1 VRVRH
6 LWDPVRIGALELR
19 NRIVMPGMG
28 TFLGDPDRPGVLSAE
43 QLAHYEAAAAGGAGL
58 VLVEVTPVRFPAGAA
73 TLRQPGLATDEQE
86 AAFAELARRVHAH
99 GAALGVQLVHHGKVA
114 LADAARGE
122 PVLVPSAGAGP
133 RLAGDLVAGLSPD
146 ELARLAAVTGGR
158 FPEPREATDEDLAE
172 VVRAFAEAAQRA
184 RRAGLDCVEVHA
196 AHGYLLSSFCSPA
209 WNRRRDRWGGSPEAR
224 SRLAVETVRA
234 VKEAAGADFP
244 VLVRIDAAE
253 HGVPGGI
260 TCRDAVGTARRLVAA
275 GADAI
280 DVSASGDPT
289 SAVAFTEGP
298 LPWRAGQYLADARTV
313 RRALGGAVPVVA
325 VGRLDPRLA
334 DAAVAA
340 GAADLVALGRALL
353 ADPDLPRRL
362 APSGAA
368 ASARRGGPGPR
379 PCVACFV
386 CVAGAFF
393 DEPVRCA
400 VNPRLGRRV
409 RTAGWDRPAPR
420 SRRVVVVGG
429 GPAGLECARVA
440 AARGH
445 SVVVLEREAV
455 AGGALVVAGLA
466 HPPMGDLARWL
477 AEAALD
483 AGAELRTA
491 TVATPEVVAGLDPDD
506 IVIATGARYALPA
519 LPGLG
524 TGHPRACTLADLA
537 RRGLPAGPRVAVVG
551 DGGPA
556 LVLAVALSRRARVAL
571 ACTAG
576 SPGLG
581 VAHPRRARLVFE
593 GRRRGLV
600 IHTGVRAEAL
610 GPQGLLVRDPHDRER
625 VVEAD
630 DVVFAD
636 PLPAADGPHPG
647 APWTGALVPAAGR
660 RPPRAGGARVHCIGD
675 VAGPGGLEAAIR
687 GGFDL
692 GAAI

>member
-260 TCRDAVGTARRLVAA
+260 TRRDAVGTARRLVAA

-368 ASARRGGPGPR
+368 AAGRGGPGPR

-393 DEPVRCA
+393 DEPVHCA

-409 RTAGWDRPAPR
+409 GTAGWDRPAPR

-440 AARGH
+440 AVRGH
-445 SVVVLEREAV
+445 AVVVLEREAV

-556 LVLAVALSRRARVAL
+556 LVLAAALSRRARVEL
-571 ACTAG
+571 ACAAG

-610 GPQGLLVRDPHDRER
+610 GPQGLLVRDPHERER

-660 RPPRAGGARVHCIGD
+660 RPRLAGGARVHCIGD

-687 GGFDL
+687 AGFDL